1 MSVRVVGFMFSAML
15 VALAGGCA
23 TSSAVSSVES
33 NPSFD
38 ISVSAAKKLLREMRD
53 DPRPLERPLV
63 ILAGYCD
70 PGIASSHLRGEFRKL
85 THDDR
90 IVGVSFMFC
99 GDFESC
105 KRQVIEAVEKAFP
118 SDDEQWTTE
127 VDVIAVSMGGLVGR
141 FSAAPDPYEP
151 ESKRLKIARLFTISS
166 PHRGAILATMPTFNS
181 LQIDMRAN
189 SRFLRALERREARDS
204 QKAESH
210 YELYPYVRLGDVIVG
225 AENAAPEGQ
234 SPIWVPGEPLSDS
247 HIGAPMDARIIADIT
262 RRLRGEC
269 PLATD
274 PPEPLPSQEGEPEA
288 HADASR

>member
-1 MSVRVVGFMFSAML
+1 MRVIGCIMMAACL
-15 VALAGGCA
+15 ALTGGCG
-23 TSSAVSSVES
+23 TSSAMSSS
-33 NPSFD
+33 QDNPSFN
-38 ISVSAAKKLLREMRD
+38 ISVSEAKDLLKAMRD
-53 DPRPLERPLV
+53 DPMPLERPLV

-70 PGIASSHLRGEFRKL
+70 PGFASNHLKGEFRKL

-90 IVGVSFMFC
+90 IVAVSFMFC

-105 KRQVIEAVEKAFP
+105 KREVIAAVEKAFP

-127 VDVIAVSMGGLVGR
+127 VDVVAVSMGGLVGR
-141 FSAAPDPYEP
+141 FAAAPDPYDP
-151 ESKRLKIARLFTISS
+151 DSRRLRIARLFTISS
-166 PHRGAILATMPTFNS
+166 PHRGAILATTPTFNS

-189 SRFLRALERREARDS
+189 SRFLRALERREAAASRRPEP
-204 QKAESH
+204 Q

-234 SPIWVPGEPLSDS
+234 NPMWVPGEPLSDS

-262 RRLRGEC
+262 RRLRGET
-269 PLATD
+269 PLATE
-274 PPEPLPSQEGEPEA
+274 PPEPLPSQETEPQA